1 MPWKEHN
8 LRQYQ
13 RRLERDL
20 VIGVVVLLVVVGSG
34 LTGLI
39 YGWQATFTALLCL
52 VPAAVALVVLWWVL
66 RGLGSKMEQ

>member
-39 YGWQATFTALLCL
+39 YGWPATFTALLCL
-52 VPAAVALVVLWWVL
+52 VPGAGALVGLWWLL
-66 RGLGSKMEQ
+66 RGMEK

>member
-13 RRLERDL
+13 RQLERDL
-20 VIGVVVLLVVVGSG
+20 VIGVVVLLVVVGSV

-52 VPAAVALVVLWWVL
+52 VPGAAALVVLWVVF
-66 RGLGSKMEQ
+66 RGLSNKLEQ